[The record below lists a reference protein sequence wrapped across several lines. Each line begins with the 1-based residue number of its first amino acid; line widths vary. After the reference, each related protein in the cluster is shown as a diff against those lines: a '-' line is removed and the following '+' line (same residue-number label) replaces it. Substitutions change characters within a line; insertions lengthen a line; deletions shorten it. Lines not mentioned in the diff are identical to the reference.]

1 MLKNGFW
8 WGAYVAAVC
17 LLMKVTLQ
25 LTSPSVFFF
34 FFSCI
39 LQSRVE

>member
-1 MLKNGFW
+1 VLKNGFW

-25 LTSPSVFFF
+25 LTSPLVFFF
-34 FFSCI
+34 FFSI
-39 LQSRVE
+39 TLQPRVE